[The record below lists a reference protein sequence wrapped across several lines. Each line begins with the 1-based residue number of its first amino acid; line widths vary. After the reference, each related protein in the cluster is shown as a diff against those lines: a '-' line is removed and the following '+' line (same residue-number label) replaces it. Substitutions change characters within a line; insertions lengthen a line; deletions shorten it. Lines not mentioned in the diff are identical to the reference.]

1 MNIAV
6 MIIFVADAK
15 KQLEIEYIK
24 VVDSTLFICYDY
36 LVVTFSNQKQFSK
49 LLLTFLSL
57 RTIL

>member
-15 KQLEIEYIK
+15 KQFEIEYIK

-36 LVVTFSNQKQFSK
+36 LVVTFSN
-49 LLLTFLSL
+49 
-57 RTIL
+57 